1 MYESHFGFHRQPFQ
15 NSDHRS
21 VYYASESAAAVIPQL
36 LHAMKTDLGIGVLTG
51 PPGCGKTALL
61 RHLKSLLAQSG
72 RAELSSGAGLQSSPD
87 LLRTLWAA
95 AGLPAGKSDSSDRSS
110 RATLPVRAEAVV
122 SRWDVTERLQRSSEL
137 WGPVLLLI
145 DDAHMM
151 PVSVLNE
158 LRSLS
163 EEPAGTGTL
172 VRCLV
177 CGPLSF
183 EEELARPEYSDFS
196 HRIRCHVFLQPM
208 KLKESGEYLRIQ
220 LESAGGSISKTL
232 TQTAVEQILLAA
244 DGSPR
249 CLHLL
254 TDETLI
260 IAAGRGV
267 IPADESCVAAALQR
281 LKHLPYHWNVGAT
294 DPGDST
300 ERGLDR
306 ETGDQAMLRKPAV
319 IVGSERHQQ
328 TVIEV
333 GYQTAPESHAAQPTR
348 ILVPTSD
355 GVSVT
360 PEEFSGRA
368 FVEFG
373 SPENPETVVFSDTA
387 PAEIVL
393 EEELVSDDLHEGI
406 QQFDTVLVP
415 SSVEPFSPDH
425 SDIDNDFK
433 FRYADLSVSPTEHD
447 ELTTDPRLP
456 IFDRYT
462 WVELGRDVP
471 SGSAAFVSSMLRNLL
486 ATENPVYSSSTI
498 AGGAD
503 PVRII
508 DCTDHEVLQFLT
520 EYSSNEDQGFF
531 RLTLQS
537 PRHSLPAQIEH
548 TRPQSSDEP
557 TISFSAASHELT
569 AIDGT
574 ELEEMPV
581 TEVTDDELSQ
591 AAVRIAESSDQGPGW
606 QDGQLLEKQL
616 NSDDDLP
623 VSIPFPAAYSGAATR
638 TEADNEINEE
648 SGFRSD
654 RNDPDDGLSHS
665 MPDDLHFYTLAV
677 PLPATSAGLLR
688 AETRLLEDIQPL
700 AQTVADIQAD
710 MARFRSTDESG
721 SSFTPEESGSR
732 EVRNSRVP
740 ESNRSE
746 EDSLR
751 NAEGLIFSQMFSRLR
766 RSRESQ

>member
-1 MYESHFGFHRQPFQ
+1 
-15 NSDHRS
+15 
-21 VYYASESAAAVIPQL
+21 
-36 LHAMKTDLGIGVLTG
+36 MKTDLGIGVLTG
-51 PPGCGKTALL
+51 PPGSGKTALL

-72 RAELSSGAGLQSSPD
+72 RAELCSGAGLQTSPD

-110 RATLPVRAEAVV
+110 RTTLPGRAEAVV

-163 EEPAGTGTL
+163 EEPAGVGTL

-177 CGPLSF
+177 CGPLAF

-208 KLKESGEYLRIQ
+208 KLKESGEYLRLQ
-220 LESAGGSISKTL
+220 LESAGGSIAKTL

-260 IAAGRGV
+260 IAAGRGA

-281 LKHLPYHWNVGAT
+281 LKHLPYHWNVGAS
-294 DPGDST
+294 DPGDSN
-300 ERGLDR
+300 ERDRDR
-306 ETGDQAMLRKPAV
+306 ETGDQAMLRKHAV
-319 IVGSERHQQ
+319 TVGSERHPQ

-333 GYQTAPESHAAQPTR
+333 GYQTAPESDAVQPTH
-348 ILVPTSD
+348 ILVPTRVD
-355 GVSVT
+355 ASVT

-373 SPENPETVVFSDTA
+373 SPETPEPVVSSDTSA
-387 PAEIVL
+387 AESVL
-393 EEELVSDDLHEGI
+393 KEELVSDDLYEEV
-406 QQFDTVLVP
+406 QQFNAVSAP
-415 SSVEPFSPDH
+415 SSAEPLSTDH
-425 SDIDNDFK
+425 SDIDHDFR

-471 SGSAAFVSSMLRNLL
+471 SGSAAFVSSMARNLL

-498 AGGAD
+498 AGGAE
-503 PVRII
+503 PVRIV
-508 DCTDHEVLQFLT
+508 DCADHEVLQALT
-520 EYSSNEDQGFF
+520 ESSSNEDPGFF
-531 RLTLQS
+531 RLTIQS
-537 PRHSLPAQIEH
+537 PRHLLPAQFEH
-548 TRPQSSDEP
+548 TRPRHLSSVEP
-557 TISFSAASHELT
+557 AISFPAASHELT

-574 ELEEMPV
+574 EIHEPPV
-581 TEVTDDELSQ
+581 TAVTDDEISQ
-591 AAVRIAESSDQGPGW
+591 AAVRIAESLDQGPGW

-623 VSIPFPAAYSGAATR
+623 VSIPFPAAHSGAAMR
-638 TEADNEINEE
+638 TETDHEINEE

-654 RNDPDDGLSHS
+654 LHDPDDDSSHS
-665 MPDDLHFYTLAV
+665 IQDDLHFYTLAV

-710 MARFRSTDESG
+710 MARFRNADESG
-721 SSFTPEESGSR
+721 SSFTPEESVLR
-732 EVRNSRVP
+732 EVGNSKGP

-746 EDSLR
+746 EDTLR